1 MDINLLKEDIEYGEN
16 SEKYYL
22 EFLKEKF
29 DNSLIK
35 TQDKYALFD
44 YENFDK
50 SLFIELKTRR
60 KCSSYTYTDT
70 MIGLNKINYCKN
82 NKNNTYYFVFK
93 FTDGLYFWKFNENQ
107 PLNYRLGGRCD
118 RNINEIK
125 DYCYIPTNYL
135 TKL

>member
-1 MDINLLKEDIEYGEN
+1 MDINKLTDFEYGEYN
-16 SEKYYL
+16 EKFYL

-35 TQDKYALFD
+35 THDKYALFD

-70 MIGLNKINYCKN
+70 MIGLNKIDYCKN

-93 FTDGLYFWKFNENQ
+93 FNDGLYYYKFDER
-107 PLNYRLGGRCD
+107 PLNYRKGGRCD